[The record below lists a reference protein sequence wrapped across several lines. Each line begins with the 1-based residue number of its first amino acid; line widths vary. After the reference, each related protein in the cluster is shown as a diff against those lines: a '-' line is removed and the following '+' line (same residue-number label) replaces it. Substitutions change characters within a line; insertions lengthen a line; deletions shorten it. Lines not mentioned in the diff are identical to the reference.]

1 MKKLNHPNLVNLI
14 DCKEAVDYKKKNG
27 QSYKVMA
34 IIMECAGGG
43 ELFEFV
49 SSTGRFKEEV
59 ARSYF

>member
-1 MKKLNHPNLVNLI
+1 
-14 DCKEAVDYKKKNG
+14 
-27 QSYKVMA
+27 MA